1 MNLKLGVFLTAS
13 VYNADANIQS
23 SLPPTS
29 LHGRV
34 APINQHST
42 RNNLGQSREC
52 SSLNQVCIQDKAT
65 PNWYT
70 EVPPYHLPN
79 DTPVPVCSKP
89 SNADLL
95 ETFVMLEDE
104 TWL

>member
-1 MNLKLGVFLTAS
+1 MLKFES
-13 VYNADANIQS
+13 K
-23 SLPPTS
+23 
-29 LHGRV
+29 
-34 APINQHST
+34 
-42 RNNLGQSREC
+42 
-52 SSLNQVCIQDKAT
+52 CIQDKAT

-79 DTPVPVCSKP
+79 DTSVPVCSKP

-95 ETFVMLEDE
+95 ETFVLLEDE